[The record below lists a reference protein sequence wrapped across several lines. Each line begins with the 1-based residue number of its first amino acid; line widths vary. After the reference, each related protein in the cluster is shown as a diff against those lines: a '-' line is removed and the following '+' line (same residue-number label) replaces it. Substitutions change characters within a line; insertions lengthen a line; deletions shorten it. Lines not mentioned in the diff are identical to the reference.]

1 MGIFSKGKP
10 AKSEA
15 PEFIEVGQIVNTHGV
30 KGDVKVQPWD
40 VTPAQLA
47 GFKALYMDG
56 TQFRPI
62 DRRIQG
68 DMVLMHF
75 PGWDDMTAAET
86 LKTKIL
92 SIKRSEVQLKK
103 GEFLDAE
110 LIGMQVYEDFI
121 HRYVGTVEEVLTY
134 PAHKLY
140 KVRGPEKCY
149 LIPAVLDIFIV
160 DIDAEK
166 REIYV
171 KMIEW
176 LETNAERH
184 SHPLS
189 RRGGRDD
196 ARKHPRPRAGAGLYH
211 HQDPPDP
218 QLHHE

>member
-10 AKSEA
+10 ARSEA

-140 KVRGPEKCY
+140 KVRATGE
-149 LIPAVLDIFIV
+149 VLPDPRRAGYF
-160 DIDAEK
+160 
-166 REIYV
+166 
-171 KMIEW
+171 
-176 LETNAERH
+176 H
-184 SHPLS
+184 CGH
-189 RRGGRDD
+189 RRGKARNICQDD
-196 ARKHPRPRAGAGLYH
+196 RGVGNQCGLTFS
-211 HQDPPDP
+211 PSFPTRWTR
-218 QLHHE
+218 

>member
-1 MGIFSKGKP
+1 MGIFSMGKP

-56 TQFRPI
+56 TQFRPT

-110 LIGMQVYEDFI
+110 LIGMQVYDFLNIGI
-121 HRYVGTVEEVLTY
+121 HSITY
-134 PAHKLY
+134 IGDGSVSTSFLY
-140 KVRGPEKCY
+140 
-149 LIPAVLDIFIV
+149 F
-160 DIDAEK
+160 
-166 REIYV
+166 
-171 KMIEW
+171 
-176 LETNAERH
+176 
-184 SHPLS
+184 
-189 RRGGRDD
+189 
-196 ARKHPRPRAGAGLYH
+196 
-211 HQDPPDP
+211 Q
-218 QLHHE
+218 

>member
-1 MGIFSKGKP
+1 MGIFSMGKP

-40 VTPAQLA
+40 VTPTQLA

-149 LIPAVLDIFIV
+149 LIPAVQDIFIV

-171 KMIEW
+171 KMIEG
-176 LETNAERH
+176 LEPNA
-184 SHPLS
+184 
-189 RRGGRDD
+189 D
-196 ARKHPRPRAGAGLYH
+196 
-211 HQDPPDP
+211 
-218 QLHHE
+218 

>member
-10 AKSEA
+10 ARSEA

-92 SIKRSEVQLKK
+92 SIKRSEVQLKR
-103 GEFLDAE
+103 ENFLMPSSSGCRSMRTSSTA
-110 LIGMQVYEDFI
+110 MSA
-121 HRYVGTVEEVLTY
+121 
-134 PAHKLY
+134 P
-140 KVRGPEKCY
+140 
-149 LIPAVLDIFIV
+149 
-160 DIDAEK
+160 
-166 REIYV
+166 
-171 KMIEW
+171 
-176 LETNAERH
+176 
-184 SHPLS
+184 S
-189 RRGGRDD
+189 RRSSPTPRTSSTRSAGRRS
-196 ARKHPRPRAGAGLYH
+196 AT
-211 HQDPPDP
+211 
-218 QLHHE
+218 

>member
-1 MGIFSKGKP
+1 MGIFSMGKP
-10 AKSEA
+10 VKSEA

-121 HRYVGTVEEVLTY
+121 HRYVGTVEEVHHL
-134 PAHKLY
+134 PRAQALQGS
-140 KVRGPEKCY
+140 RAGE
-149 LIPAVLDIFIV
+149 VLPDPRRAGYF
-160 DIDAEK
+160 
-166 REIYV
+166 
-171 KMIEW
+171 
-176 LETNAERH
+176 H
-184 SHPLS
+184 CGH
-189 RRGGRDD
+189 RRGKARNICQDD
-196 ARKHPRPRAGAGLYH
+196 RGAGNQCGLTFS
-211 HQDPPDP
+211 PSFPTRWTR
-218 QLHHE
+218 

>member
-10 AKSEA
+10 ARSEA

-103 GEFLDAE
+103 GEFLDAA
-110 LIGMQVYEDFI
+110 LQGP
-121 HRYVGTVEEVLTY
+121 RTGEVLPDPRRAGY
-134 PAHKLY
+134 FHC
-140 KVRGPEKCY
+140 G
-149 LIPAVLDIFIV
+149 
-160 DIDAEK
+160 
-166 REIYV
+166 
-171 KMIEW
+171 
-176 LETNAERH
+176 H
-184 SHPLS
+184 
-189 RRGGRDD
+189 RRGKARNICQDD
-196 ARKHPRPRAGAGLYH
+196 RGVGNQCGLTFS
-211 HQDPPDP
+211 PSFPTRWTR
-218 QLHHE
+218 

>member
-1 MGIFSKGKP
+1 
-10 AKSEA
+10 
-15 PEFIEVGQIVNTHGV
+15 
-30 KGDVKVQPWD
+30 
-40 VTPAQLA
+40 
-47 GFKALYMDG
+47 
-56 TQFRPI
+56 
-62 DRRIQG
+62 
-68 DMVLMHF
+68 MVLMHF

-149 LIPAVLDIFIV
+149 LIPAVQDIFIV

-171 KMIEW
+171 KMIEG
-176 LETNAERH
+176 LETNA
-184 SHPLS
+184 
-189 RRGGRDD
+189 D
-196 ARKHPRPRAGAGLYH
+196 
-211 HQDPPDP
+211 
-218 QLHHE
+218 

>member
-10 AKSEA
+10 ARSEA

-86 LKTKIL
+86 LKT
-92 SIKRSEVQLKK
+92 RKK
-103 GEFLDAE
+103 A
-110 LIGMQVYEDFI
+110 
-121 HRYVGTVEEVLTY
+121 
-134 PAHKLY
+134 
-140 KVRGPEKCY
+140 
-149 LIPAVLDIFIV
+149 
-160 DIDAEK
+160 
-166 REIYV
+166 
-171 KMIEW
+171 
-176 LETNAERH
+176 
-184 SHPLS
+184 
-189 RRGGRDD
+189 
-196 ARKHPRPRAGAGLYH
+196 
-211 HQDPPDP
+211 
-218 QLHHE
+218 

>member
-1 MGIFSKGKP
+1 M
-10 AKSEA
+10 
-15 PEFIEVGQIVNTHGV
+15 
-30 KGDVKVQPWD
+30 
-40 VTPAQLA
+40 TPAQLA

-149 LIPAVLDIFIV
+149 LIPAVQDIFIV

-171 KMIEW
+171 KMIEG
-176 LETNAERH
+176 LETNDGAFDDPDAEDFADIQSLIGVRIDILTLFPDAVDAMMH
-184 SHPLS
+184 ASILGRAQERGYITIRTTRSAASPRIS
-189 RRGGRDD
+189 RCRWTIIPTAAD
-196 ARKHPRPRAGAGLYH
+196 AVR
-211 HQDPPDP
+211 
-218 QLHHE
+218 

>member
-1 MGIFSKGKP
+1 MGLFSK
-10 AKSEA
+10 KSA
-15 PEFIEVGQIVNTHGV
+15 PQPSARPEYIEVGQIVNTHGV
-30 KGDVKVQPWD
+30 RGEVKVQPWD
-40 VTPAQLA
+40 VSAGQLC
-47 GFKALYMDG
+47 GFRTFYMDG
-56 TQFRPI
+56 EPFRPTSK
-62 DRRIQG
+62 RVQG

-149 LIPAVLDIFIV
+149 LIPAVQDIFIV

-171 KMIEW
+171 KMIEG
-176 LETNAERH
+176 LETNA
-184 SHPLS
+184 
-189 RRGGRDD
+189 D
-196 ARKHPRPRAGAGLYH
+196 
-211 HQDPPDP
+211 
-218 QLHHE
+218 

>member
-1 MGIFSKGKP
+1 M
-10 AKSEA
+10 
-15 PEFIEVGQIVNTHGV
+15 
-30 KGDVKVQPWD
+30 QPWD

-75 PGWDDMTAAET
+75 PGWDDMTAAEG

-92 SIKRSEVQLKK
+92 SIKRSEVQLKR

-110 LIGMQVYEDFI
+110 LIGMTVYEDFI
-121 HRYVGTVEEVLTY
+121 HRYIGVVEEVQTY

-149 LIPAVLDIFIV
+149 LIPAVENIFIMG
-160 DIDAEK
+160 IDAEK

-171 KMIEW
+171 KMIEG
-176 LETNAERH
+176 LET
-184 SHPLS
+184 
-189 RRGGRDD
+189 D
-196 ARKHPRPRAGAGLYH
+196 AN
-211 HQDPPDP
+211 
-218 QLHHE
+218 

>member
-10 AKSEA
+10 ARSEA

-121 HRYVGTVEEVLTY
+121 HRYVGTVE
-134 PAHKLY
+134 

-149 LIPAVLDIFIV
+149 LIPAVQDIFIV

-171 KMIEW
+171 KMIEG
-176 LETNAERH
+176 LESNA
-184 SHPLS
+184 
-189 RRGGRDD
+189 D
-196 ARKHPRPRAGAGLYH
+196 
-211 HQDPPDP
+211 
-218 QLHHE
+218 

>member
-10 AKSEA
+10 ARSEA

-121 HRYVGTVEEVLTY
+121 HR
-134 PAHKLY
+134 
-140 KVRGPEKCY
+140 
-149 LIPAVLDIFIV
+149 
-160 DIDAEK
+160 
-166 REIYV
+166 
-171 KMIEW
+171 
-176 LETNAERH
+176 
-184 SHPLS
+184 
-189 RRGGRDD
+189 
-196 ARKHPRPRAGAGLYH
+196 
-211 HQDPPDP
+211 
-218 QLHHE
+218 

>member
-1 MGIFSKGKP
+1 MSNARRSPPWVSFPWVSP
-10 AKSEA
+10 PSPRRPNSSRSVRSSTA

-149 LIPAVLDIFIV
+149 LIPAVQDIFIV

-171 KMIEW
+171 KMIEG
-176 LETNAERH
+176 LETNA
-184 SHPLS
+184 
-189 RRGGRDD
+189 D
-196 ARKHPRPRAGAGLYH
+196 
-211 HQDPPDP
+211 
-218 QLHHE
+218 